1 MGLSESPCCPLSC
14 HHRSERLHQT
24 DSSSCHSNYVDATGP
39 QNTPCLI
46 DIMNY
51 CTRSM
56 TAEMSIIMLF
66 ILTSLVMAYTF
77 LFKKIIVKMTF
88 FLKQSVRQ
96 RQLE

>member
-1 MGLSESPCCPLSC
+1 
-14 HHRSERLHQT
+14 
-24 DSSSCHSNYVDATGP
+24 
-39 QNTPCLI
+39 
-46 DIMNY
+46 
-51 CTRSM
+51 M

-88 FLKQSVRQ
+88 FLKQSVWQ